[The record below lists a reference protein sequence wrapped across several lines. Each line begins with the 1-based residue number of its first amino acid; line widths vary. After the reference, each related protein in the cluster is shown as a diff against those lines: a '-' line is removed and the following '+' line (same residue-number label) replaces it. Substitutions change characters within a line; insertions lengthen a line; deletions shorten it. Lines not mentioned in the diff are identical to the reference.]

1 MTKYKRILIVLL
13 ALCVFALPVLSQ
25 EIFDA
30 AKKGELAK
38 VKALVQK
45 NPDLVKSK
53 NNEDDTPLHIAA
65 DAGHLEI
72 ARFVQ
77 VSRPGHHRVH
87 PGEPIR
93 KVIPHRQGAES
104 PHRHPFQK
112 HRVHRDR
119 KLPDLSFK
127 QGLVFLGLRPSLDQ
141 LGIGG
146 RALLRHSHSS

>member
-72 ARFVQ
+72 ARFLIQKGAKTYQNGLYMAVYPHWNLLISAGGGVLDGILNNGIQ
-77 VSRPGHHRVH
+77 NCIRGDNFLECGSILRVF
-87 PGEPIR
+87 R
-93 KVIPHRQGAES
+93 
-104 PHRHPFQK
+104 
-112 HRVHRDR
+112 
-119 KLPDLSFK
+119 
-127 QGLVFLGLRPSLDQ
+127 
-141 LGIGG
+141 
-146 RALLRHSHSS
+146 